1 MDPKLQRRVQRYG
14 WDKAAGYYER
24 FWQKQLEPAQTR
36 LLEMASLQRGE
47 RVLDNSCGT
56 GMVTFPA
63 AEAVSPG
70 GEILGTD
77 ISETMVETARE
88 EARKRGLENASFDRM
103 DAEQLTYE
111 DGGFDVAL
119 NALGLMYVPDT
130 LKAVQ
135 EMHRVLKP
143 RGRAVAAVWGQR
155 DRCGWAEVFP
165 IVDHRVT
172 SEVCPLFFLLGTK
185 DTLQRKFEK
194 AGFANIAVDRI
205 NTILHY
211 DSAKEVLGAAFE
223 GGPVA
228 LAYSRFDERTR
239 EEVHSEYLASIE
251 PFRADETYDIPGEF
265 VVARGM
271 KES

>member
-14 WDKAAGYYER
+14 WDKAAGFYEK
-24 FWQKQLEPAQTR
+24 FWEKQLEAAQTR
-36 LLEMASLQRGE
+36 LLEMAKLQPGE

-63 AEAVSPG
+63 AEVIGPD
-70 GEILGTD
+70 GEIIGTD
-77 ISETMVETARE
+77 ISETMVETAWA
-88 EARKRGLENASFDRM
+88 EAKKRGIGNATFERM

-119 NALGLMYVPDT
+119 NALGLMYVPDV
-130 LKAVQ
+130 LNAIQ

-143 RGRAVAAVWGQR
+143 GGRGVAAVWGQR

-165 IVDHRVT
+165 IVDARVT

-185 DTLQRKFEK
+185 DTLQKKLEK
-194 AGFANIAVDRI
+194 AGFTDIAVDRI
-205 NTILHY
+205 STILHY
-211 DSAKEVLGAAFE
+211 DSPEEAYGAAFE

-228 LAYSRFDERTR
+228 LAYSRFDEPTC
-239 EEVHSEYLASIE
+239 EDVHSEYLASIE
-251 PFRADETYDIPGEF
+251 PFRTGKTYDVPGEF
-265 VVARGM
+265 VIARGF
-271 KES
+271 KKS

>member
-1 MDPKLQRRVQRYG
+1 MDPNLQRRVQRYG
-14 WDKAAGYYER
+14 WDKAAGHYEK
-24 FWQKQLEPAQTR
+24 FWQKQLEPAQTK
-36 LLEMASLQRGE
+36 LLEMAMLQPGE

-63 AEAVSPG
+63 AEAIGPD
-70 GEILGTD
+70 GEIIGTD
-77 ISETMVETARE
+77 ISETMVEMASA
-88 EARKRGLENASFDRM
+88 EAKKRGIGNVMFERM

-135 EMHRVLKP
+135 EMHRVLKTG
-143 RGRAVAAVWGQR
+143 GRAVVAVWGQR

-185 DTLQRKFEK
+185 NTLQRKFET
-194 AGFANIAVDRI
+194 AGFTDVAVDRI
-205 NTILHY
+205 STILHY
-211 DSAKEVLGAAFE
+211 ESPEAACGAAFE

-228 LAYSRFDERTR
+228 LAYSRFDEPTR
-239 EEVHSEYLASIE
+239 NDVHSEYLASIE
-251 PFRADETYDIPGEF
+251 SFRTGNTYDVPGEF
-265 VVARGM
+265 VIGRGI
-271 KES
+271 KKS